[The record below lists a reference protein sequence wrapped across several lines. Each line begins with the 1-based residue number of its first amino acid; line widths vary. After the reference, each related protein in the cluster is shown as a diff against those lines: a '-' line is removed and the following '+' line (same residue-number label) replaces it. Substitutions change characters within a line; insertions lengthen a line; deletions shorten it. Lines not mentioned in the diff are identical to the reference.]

1 MKTMNL
7 LAVLL
12 ILAFSVPAVAQK
24 KTSTAKKF
32 SSCLTKMPQ
41 PSFSFDTTKLKGRG
55 LADNYFLWDNGK
67 EIYVKFMSGSP
78 AMQKQ
83 IMAAAKEWEKY
94 ANLKFKQVTSGPAQ
108 IRILLTDEDGYY
120 SMVGSQASMI
130 PEEEQTMNFD
140 TTGNNFKYP
149 VSMKGTVIHEFGH
162 AIGLLHEHSS
172 PVSGIQWDKEKIYSE
187 YAEMGWDRDMVDA
200 QVFEAYHVSYTN
212 GTMYDNKS
220 IMHYPIDPNHT
231 KNKYKVDWN
240 FTISEGDKQLVS
252 LLYPKAGERKN
263 EVARFTVSDY
273 TKMEIVN
280 GADKL
285 SMYPSFVLNTA
296 GKSGTVY
303 FIVFLYDEN
312 GNPIIDND
320 DKYNING
327 VVGTYD
333 GGLFQPGKRLGAN
346 KNGKDFELSIPH
358 NQIPLPN
365 GSKVQAVFRTYLFN
379 DLEELKLL
387 YSSSPV
393 TFNLKKSGK

>member
-1 MKTMNL
+1 MRTMNL

-12 ILAFSVPAVAQK
+12 IVAFSVPAVAQK
-24 KTSTAKKF
+24 KNSTAKKY

-41 PSFSFDTTKLKGRG
+41 ASFAFDTTKLKGRG

-78 AMQKQ
+78 ALQKQ
-83 IMAAAKEWEKY
+83 IMTAAKEWEKY
-94 ANLKFKQVTSGPAQ
+94 ANIKFKQVTSGPAQ

-130 PEEEQTMNFD
+130 PEEEQTMNYD
-140 TTGNNFKYP
+140 TTGGNFKYP
-149 VSMKGTVIHEFGH
+149 HSMRGTVIHEFGH

-172 PVSGIQWDKEKIYSE
+172 PVSGIQWDKEKIYAE

-240 FTISEGDKQLVS
+240 FSISEGDKQLVS
-252 LLYPKAGERKN
+252 LLYPKGTERVN

-273 TKMEIVN
+273 TKMEVVN
-280 GADKL
+280 GTDKL

-303 FIVFLYDEN
+303 FIVFLYDEE

-320 DKYNING
+320 DKYNVNG

-346 KNGKDFELSIPH
+346 KSGRDFELSIPH

-387 YSSSPV
+387 YSSKPV
-393 TFNLKKSGK
+393 TFNLKKSTK